1 MSIFLNFLKRGFF
14 LCAKCAIVAVFFF
27 LIYSAQ
33 IIFINYYFIQ
43 GVSAGLDHCRA
54 AGVVAERRSIGD

>member
-1 MSIFLNFLKRGFF
+1 MNRVAALSLNFLK
-14 LCAKCAIVAVFFF
+14 LCAKCAIVAVFLF

-54 AGVVAERRSIGD
+54 AGVVAERRSTGS